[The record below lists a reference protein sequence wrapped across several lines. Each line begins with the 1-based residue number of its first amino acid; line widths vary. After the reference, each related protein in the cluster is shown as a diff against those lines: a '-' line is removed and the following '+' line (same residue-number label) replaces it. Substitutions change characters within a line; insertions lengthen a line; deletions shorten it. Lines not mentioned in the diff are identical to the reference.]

1 MVVEITAASKMAPA
15 DPAKQHGG
23 NRHNVL
29 LFGTTALSLGRQ
41 PLLGVQLSAHQ
52 ADGLRQ
58 AGAFDR
64 LSYGHSLR
72 LGELVRITAGAFQDM
87 IGRLVELRDQDRV
100 VVLLELLGRTV
111 RAQLEAG
118 AVEAA

>member
-1 MVVEITAASKMAPA
+1 VRAGDEPNPVATQIVTGLQEQEMA
-15 DPAKQHGG
+15 
-23 NRHNVL
+23 
-29 LFGTTALSLGRQ
+29 
-41 PLLGVQLSAHQ
+41 GV
-52 ADGLRQ
+52 
-58 AGAFDR
+58 FDR
-64 LSYGHSLR
+64 LGRGESLR
-72 LGELVRITAGAFQDM
+72 LGELVRVSAGAFQDM